1 MGTLN
6 KSGLVLSVVK
16 TRKKKNRKVNYQVV
30 LLPDNERCAA
40 GTDDTND
47 GSQN

>member
-16 TRKKKNRKVNYQVV
+16 TRKNKNRKVNCQVV
-30 LLPDNERCAA
+30 LFPDNECCAA
-40 GTDDTND
+40 DTNDTND
-47 GSQN
+47 GSEN